1 MAEKKT
7 ILIVEDDFYLV
18 RAYSL
23 KFEKEGVNVVSA
35 GDGEAAIEFLEKNKQ
50 PDMII
55 LDLMLPKKN
64 GFEVLQEIKSNNKW
78 KNIPLVI
85 LSNLGQ
91 EEDIKKGKE
100 MGALD
105 YIIKADTSIE
115 EAIGRIKKHL

>member
-23 KFEKEGVNVVSA
+23 KFEKEGVNVVSV
-35 GDGEAAIEFLEKNKQ
+35 GDGEAAIEFLKKNKK

-64 GFEVLQEIKSNNKW
+64 GFEVLQEIKLNSEW
-78 KNIPLVI
+78 KNIPLII

>member
-1 MAEKKT
+1 MKEKKT
-7 ILIVEDDFYLV
+7 ILIIEDDFYFV
-18 RAYSL
+18 KAYSL
-23 KFEKEGVNVVSA
+23 KLEKEGVNVVSV
-35 GDGEAAIEFLEKNKQ
+35 GDGEAAIEFLKKNKK

-64 GFEVLQEIKSNNKW
+64 GFEVLKEIKSNNEW

-105 YIIKADTSIE
+105 YIVKADTSIE

>member
-7 ILIVEDDFYLV
+7 ILIVKTIFIWSGLIL
-18 RAYSL
+18 SNL
-23 KFEKEGVNVVSA
+23 KKRVNVVSA

-78 KNIPLVI
+78 KNIPWLFCPI
-85 LSNLGQ
+85 L
-91 EEDIKKGKE
+91 GKRKI
-100 MGALD
+100 L
-105 YIIKADTSIE
+105 KRQRN
-115 EAIGRIKKHL
+115 GRVGLYYQSGYQY

>member
-1 MAEKKT
+1 
-7 ILIVEDDFYLV
+7 
-18 RAYSL
+18 
-23 KFEKEGVNVVSA
+23 
-35 GDGEAAIEFLEKNKQ
+35 
-50 PDMII
+50 MII

-64 GFEVLQEIKSNNKW
+64 GFEVLKEIKSNNEW

-105 YIIKADTSIE
+105 YIVKADTSIE

>member
-23 KFEKEGVNVVSA
+23 KLEKEGVNVVSV
-35 GDGEAAIEFLEKNKQ
+35 GDGEAAIEFLKKNKK

-64 GFEVLQEIKSNNKW
+64 GFEVLQEIKLNSEW
-78 KNIPLVI
+78 KNIPLII

>member
-23 KFEKEGVNVVSA
+23 KFEKEGVNVVSV
-35 GDGEAAIEFLEKNKQ
+35 GDGEAAIEFLKKNKK

-64 GFEVLQEIKSNNKW
+64 GFEVLQEIKLNSEW
-78 KNIPLVI
+78 KNIPLII

-115 EAIGRIKKHL
+115 EEIGRIKKHL

>member
-1 MAEKKT
+1 MKEKKT
-7 ILIVEDDFYLV
+7 ILIVEDDFYFV
-18 RAYSL
+18 KAYSL
-23 KFEKEGVNVVSA
+23 KLEKEGVNVASV
-35 GDGEAAIEFLEKNKQ
+35 GDGEAATEFLKKNKK

-64 GFEVLQEIKSNNKW
+64 GFEVLKEIKSNNEW

-105 YIIKADTSIE
+105 YIVKADTSIE